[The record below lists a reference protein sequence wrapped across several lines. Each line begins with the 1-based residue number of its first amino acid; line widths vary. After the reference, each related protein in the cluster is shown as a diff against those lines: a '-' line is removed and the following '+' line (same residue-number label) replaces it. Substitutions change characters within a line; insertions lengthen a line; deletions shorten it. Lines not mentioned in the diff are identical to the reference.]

1 MHGTSKLEE
10 TISSVLGSTFLSG
23 MSRISIDLPVDDS
36 NQWKVEGL
44 ISKAPHL
51 TARDGSFARNAQFF
65 CINGRPVDL
74 PKVSRALSDVWRKI
88 ETTSK
93 KKPACVLQ
101 FTLPKNSCDVNLSPN
116 KRQVLLTD
124 EQKICALVSEGA
136 LALWNSQRDGKFL
149 SNELD
154 IRKGNVDAACFVN
167 DMSPLGRKVKRRLGF
182 YNDFRHVKLQHD
194 SETSQLQGSKES
206 APTPNAITP
215 PQQNEGNEGSPRA
228 TSNVEVETPPEEP
241 GMVSNQQQ
249 YDKPTDAD
257 RRLFVKVQERFR
269 RRDVQDEVQPHQQ
282 NGVVNPHDDE
292 GCETALRERKRGLH
306 VDELIASGE
315 AVELCSKRS
324 TSSRS
329 ENIDDPPPKKRALTM
344 KDFGFRPIEMSESTE
359 GRSQEHQVPQSP
371 SSVLPT
377 ATSPPIE
384 LSESTERGSR
394 AHEVPQS
401 SSSVLPTTAT
411 NPPIDRPFQEIGG
424 NARETISI
432 VGSDQEG
439 GATASQPEA
448 NATDTRT
455 IDEEKG
461 RIKWS
466 AFQGTDAVIQSSR
479 NARLDLR
486 DRRRRLQ
493 AVKTERLNEGASTP
507 VEKFDMN
514 QEEDV
519 DTDRKPSIISLTK
532 KDFDDMHVIGQFNL
546 GFILVKC
553 RNNNLWILDQ
563 HACDE
568 KYNFERLC
576 ATTVIHEQKLLAPM
590 PLELSPSEETCIL
603 ENRQVF
609 EQNGFRFEYKED
621 NPPRHR
627 FALTSLPHS
636 GARDG
641 RKAVQFGKDDVHA
654 LCAVLGADG
663 ASYSPQ
669 DGGTGVD
676 GTGIYG
682 NNAVRRYAGLS
693 QNGEKAMLRLPKA
706 VAMFANRACR
716 GSVMIGTAL
725 SKKEMETIVQ
735 RLASVDH
742 PWNCPH
748 GRPTLKHVKDTLGT
762 QVADTSRTL
771 RYSVGPTMSTMTE
784 LTQPEEMD
792 NKGNDTI
799 VRLE

>member
-1 MHGTSKLEE
+1 MALNFLPIDAIHALGVKFNLFDIASNGREELRLSTMYGTSKLEE
-10 TISSVLGSTFLSG
+10 TISSVLGSNFLSG
-23 MSRISIDLPVDDS
+23 MSRLSIDLPVGDS
-36 NQWKVEGL
+36 NQCRVEGL

-74 PKVSRALSDVWRKI
+74 PKVSRALSDAWRKI

-93 KKPACVLQ
+93 KKPACVLH

-136 LALWNSQRDGKFL
+136 LALWNNQRDGKFL

-154 IRKGNVDAACFVN
+154 IRKGKVDAACFVN
-167 DMSPLGRKVKRRLGF
+167 DMSPQGRKVKRRLGF
-182 YNDFRHVKLQHD
+182 YSDFRHVKLQHD

-206 APTPNAITP
+206 TPLPNVITP
-215 PQQNEGNEGSPRA
+215 PQQSEGNEGSPVA
-228 TSNVEVETPPEEP
+228 TSNVEVETSHEEL
-241 GMVSNQQQ
+241 GIASNDQPC
-249 YDKPTDAD
+249 DKPTDAD

-269 RRDVQDEVQPHQQ
+269 RRDVQDEVQPLQPIGDT
-282 NGVVNPHDDE
+282 NPVNDD
-292 GCETALRERKRGLH
+292 GCETSSRKRGLDA
-306 VDELIASGE
+306 DELIASGE
-315 AVELCSKRS
+315 AVKFGSGRSK
-324 TSSRS
+324 SRS
-329 ENIDDPPPKKRALTM
+329 EDSDAAPRKKRVLTM

-359 GRSQEHQVPQSP
+359 RTSQAHH
-371 SSVLPT
+371 
-377 ATSPPIE
+377 A
-384 LSESTERGSR
+384 SE
-394 AHEVPQS
+394 S
-401 SSSVLPTTAT
+401 SSSVLPPAT
-411 NPPIDRPFQEIGG
+411 FPPMDRPFQDIGRKPRQIL
-424 NARETISI
+424 APVE
-432 VGSDQEG
+432 SDQQ
-439 GATASQPEA
+439 GATACQPEA
-448 NATDTRT
+448 NAPDACA
-455 IDEEKG
+455 IDEQKG
-461 RIKWS
+461 RMKWI
-466 AFQGTDAVIQSSR
+466 AFQGANVIESSR
-479 NARLDLR
+479 KARLDLR
-486 DRRRRLQ
+486 DCRRQLQ
-493 AVKTERLNEGASTP
+493 AVKAERHSEETSTQ
-507 VEKFDMN
+507 VENCDVN
-514 QEEDV
+514 QEEEV
-519 DTDRKPSIISLTK
+519 DTYRKSSIISLTK
-532 KDFDDMHVIGQFNL
+532 NDFEDMHVIGQFNL
-546 GFILVKC
+546 GFILVRC

-576 ATTVIHEQKLLAPM
+576 STTVIHEQKLLAPM

-609 EQNGFRFEYKED
+609 EQNGFRFEYRED
-621 NPPRHR
+621 KPPRHR

-676 GTGIYG
+676 GTGVYG

-725 SKKEMETIVQ
+725 SKKEMETIVE

-771 RYSVGPTMSTMTE
+771 RYSVGPTMSTMIE
-784 LTQPEEMD
+784 LTQPEEMA
-792 NKGNDTI
+792 NKTNATI